1 MLVPLLFISCLED
14 ADKIES
20 KLTQP
25 NDDLSLVRNWF
36 ETHKEELRKDDSG
49 INLRTAG
56 KDLILP
62 FFEKEPDWSNF
73 SEYHFSD
80 ERKVYEIHIS
90 KLSGLVPK
98 EFFEKYGTSGSD
110 LVEETL
116 MFVEH
121 PDSEKGYTVLV
132 ARYFSYGQKS
142 KGMTYHRIP
151 KEWSG
156 RIDIFTYTEQHLR
169 SFEVEEGRLTSYHIY
184 QTEDLSKRIQTH
196 NALMTCTGYWVEFPY
211 TYGIHM
217 GIGSSHSI
225 YVTTCHNPDP
235 FGGGTG
241 TGTWPSTPVVSPD
254 YLGGGY
260 TGGGGDGTSPSGGGS
275 TGTTYCDNTN
285 HFGSDCIPFPL
296 TIEEYIESL
305 NNPDQKRQA
314 QLDYLKTHGGREFVT
329 IIDELLNTSGLNMGD
344 LTEINKLVND
354 FYLRQRGLFFMA
366 IFSPEN
372 VGTIL
377 TFALAN
383 PNMSTLARNRTFQL
397 FSRYATQ
404 GENIVYKS
412 FTSSN
417 FRANLTLKT
426 GMNPSSAQ
434 AHHVFPQASEFAS
447 FFSSRGINVHNPA
460 YGAWWPT
467 ASHQQNWYAYNQ
479 AWRNWIALNEG
490 ASPIQVIDFARKLM
504 NQYGIAVL
512 F

>member
-1 MLVPLLFISCLED
+1 M
-14 ADKIES
+14 
-20 KLTQP
+20 
-25 NDDLSLVRNWF
+25 
-36 ETHKEELRKDDSG
+36 
-49 INLRTAG
+49 
-56 KDLILP
+56 P

-80 ERKVYEIHIS
+80 GRQVYEIHLS

-156 RIDIFTYTEQHLR
+156 RIDIFTYAEQHLR

-225 YVTTCHNPDP
+225 YVITCHNPDP

-241 TGTWPSTPVVSPD
+241 TGSWPSAPVVSPD

-260 TGGGGDGTSPSGGGS
+260 TGGGGNGTSPSGGGS

-285 HFGSDCIPFPL
+285 HFGSDCIPFPE
-296 TIEEYIESL
+296 IEESFIE
-305 NNPDQKRQA
+305 NIIDPDQKRAA
-314 QLDYLKTHGGREFVT
+314 QLDYLRNRGGGEFVL
-329 IIDELLNTSGLNMGD
+329 IIQELLGTSGLTMGD
-344 LTEINKLVND
+344 IQEINKLVD
-354 FYLRQRGLFFMA
+354 QFYYLQKGLFLMA

-372 VGTIL
+372 IGTL
-377 TFALAN
+377 LSFGLYTKDL
-383 PNMSTLARNRTFQL
+383 SGLARNNYFGVIA
-397 FSRYATQ
+397 RYANNNLGLGYSSFTAF
-404 GENIVYKS
+404 ENTHGNAGINLHWHHVVEQHSGNITKFGTAAIHNTKNLFKVPAAQHYQITGYYNSIPSSGYTGNLTVRQWLSTKS
-412 FTSSN
+412 FSQQYEFGLDIIHRILN
-417 FRANLTLKT
+417 NLPL
-426 GMNPSSAQ
+426 P
-434 AHHVFPQASEFAS
+434 
-447 FFSSRGINVHNPA
+447 
-460 YGAWWPT
+460 
-467 ASHQQNWYAYNQ
+467 
-479 AWRNWIALNEG
+479 
-490 ASPIQVIDFARKLM
+490 
-504 NQYGIAVL
+504 
-512 F
+512 

>member
-1 MLVPLLFISCLED
+1 MNHLSWMICKINLIFICL
-14 ADKIES
+14 
-20 KLTQP
+20 
-25 NDDLSLVRNWF
+25 
-36 ETHKEELRKDDSG
+36 KDDSG
-49 INLRTAG
+49 FNLRTAG

-80 ERKVYEIHIS
+80 GRQVYEIHLS

-156 RIDIFTYTEQHLR
+156 RIDIFTYAEQHLR

-241 TGTWPSTPVVSPD
+241 TGSWPSAPVVSPD

-260 TGGGGDGTSPSGGGS
+260 TGGGGNGTSPSGGGS

-417 FRANLTLKT
+417 FRAT
-426 GMNPSSAQ
+426 
-434 AHHVFPQASEFAS
+434 
-447 FFSSRGINVHNPA
+447 
-460 YGAWWPT
+460 
-467 ASHQQNWYAYNQ
+467 
-479 AWRNWIALNEG
+479 
-490 ASPIQVIDFARKLM
+490 
-504 NQYGIAVL
+504 
-512 F
+512 